1 MKILYTTEA
10 VVKGGRAGGGRTSD
24 GRLVVELSVP
34 GSATSGYTLENL
46 QSPQSARLT
55 GQPS

>member
-10 VVKGGRAGGGRTSD
+10 VVEGGRAGHGRTSD

-34 GSATSGYTLENL
+34 KEIGVSLDSSAQRET
-46 QSPQSARLT
+46 
-55 GQPS
+55 